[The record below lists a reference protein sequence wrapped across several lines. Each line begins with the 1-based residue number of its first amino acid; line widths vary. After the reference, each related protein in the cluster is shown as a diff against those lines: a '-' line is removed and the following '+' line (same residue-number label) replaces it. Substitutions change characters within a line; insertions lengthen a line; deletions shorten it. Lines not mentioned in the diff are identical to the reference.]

1 MSLSGQCHWLCYY
14 LATSEYYVYMKKL
27 GSASILFVTVRDLK
41 VKEII
46 YTFFENLLNH
56 WCILDN
62 FTSNLI
68 LDNTDCQLLL
78 GKIEGLYWSWPT
90 LLALLKRLLIGS
102 CGFLLL
108 NLAATTNLNNLNC
121 LYLLPLITV
130 MQILNH
136 SWSWWRIIG
145 EGKYHFVHVLEV
157 DLILYTDVLSICST
171 FHASAIQMLKLSCH
185 WGLGEHSGCFC
196 STVPQLSYTNQSD
209 LSPSVKTIFWMVL
222 SSNTDARDENYSY
235 LPKLSFLSIQ
245 MCSKESKPSNRSL

>member
-78 GKIEGLYWSWPT
+78 GKIEGLY
-90 LLALLKRLLIGS
+90 
-102 CGFLLL
+102 
-108 NLAATTNLNNLNC
+108 
-121 LYLLPLITV
+121 
-130 MQILNH
+130 
-136 SWSWWRIIG
+136 
-145 EGKYHFVHVLEV
+145 
-157 DLILYTDVLSICST
+157 
-171 FHASAIQMLKLSCH
+171 
-185 WGLGEHSGCFC
+185 
-196 STVPQLSYTNQSD
+196 
-209 LSPSVKTIFWMVL
+209 
-222 SSNTDARDENYSY
+222 
-235 LPKLSFLSIQ
+235 
-245 MCSKESKPSNRSL
+245 